1 MRQAIVA
8 LLILMSI
15 VSALMLSGCQ
25 EQVFPAIQAV
35 SLTEQENN
43 LLTSV
48 GVKRYFVFDIDRK
61 QIEFDNMAV
70 KVDYYVNGEFKETI
84 TLFEVGGFSPSE
96 QTTERLVWSQLS
108 TNNEQEE
115 VWNFVFAGG
124 RTVQLVQLD
133 EEIKGLMWT
142 YNQLIPTVKVGEE
155 VLLAA
160 IVGDNTGN
168 GIRSPGIIFDQDEG
182 GVVALKEY
190 DLAYVLK
197 VIFW

>member
-61 QIEFDNMAV
+61 QIEFDNI
-70 KVDYYVNGEFKETI
+70 ELRWI
-84 TLFEVGGFSPSE
+84 T
-96 QTTERLVWSQLS
+96 
-108 TNNEQEE
+108 
-115 VWNFVFAGG
+115 
-124 RTVQLVQLD
+124 
-133 EEIKGLMWT
+133 M
-142 YNQLIPTVKVGEE
+142 
-155 VLLAA
+155 
-160 IVGDNTGN
+160 
-168 GIRSPGIIFDQDEG
+168 
-182 GVVALKEY
+182 
-190 DLAYVLK
+190 
-197 VIFW
+197 